1 MSNPPDPAQYLA
13 KLVAASQELM
23 QKIAAGVPGAPPPAG
38 PDPTAWFTAA
48 MNNVAEMQTG
58 YLQQMTRLWTTM
70 LAPGGSA
77 APAGA
82 AGTETPKADDKRFA
96 GEAWRSMPGFDLIKN
111 TYLAYAGAM
120 RDCVEAAPV
129 DEKTKG
135 QMRFAVRQFNDALSP
150 ANFFATNPEAM
161 QLAMETGGKSVAEGM
176 VKFFE
181 DLAKG
186 RVSMT
191 DETAFQVGKNLAVT
205 PGAVIFE
212 NDLIQVIQYEPRTA
226 QVGARPLLIIPPA
239 INKFYILDL
248 QPKNS
253 LVAYAVEQGHTVFLV
268 SWRNISPA
276 LGSLTWDDYVDRGVV
291 QAIDVALEV
300 TGADRVNALGFC
312 VGGTLLAC
320 AAAVLNARKQD
331 KLASLTLLTALL
343 DFSDTGEIGLLVSEQ
358 SVALRE
364 AAIGHGGVV
373 DGKEL
378 AFVFSS
384 LRANDLIWPYVV
396 SRYLKGQEAPAFDLL
411 YWNSDGTNLPGPM
424 FCWYLRHTYLENE
437 LKEPGKTRQC
447 GVSVD
452 LSRVKTPA
460 YLYASRE
467 DHIVPWKTAYASTR
481 ILGGET
487 TFVLGASG
495 HIAGVINPASG
506 NKRNYW
512 AAGADAAPRAQAS
525 PGIPH
530 PADAE
535 TWLSGANSVP
545 GSWWPHWAK
554 WLKRWAGDDVA
565 ARGSLGGGKYRIIEP
580 APGRYVTEQQAASP
594 AVK

>member
-1 MSNPPDPAQYLA
+1 MSNQPDPAQYLA
-13 KLVAASQELM
+13 KLFATSQELM
-23 QKIAAGVPGAPPPAG
+23 QKIAAGAPGTAQPSG
-38 PDPTAWFTAA
+38 PDPTAWFMAA
-48 MNNVAEMQTG
+48 MNNVAEMQAG
-58 YLQQMTRLWTTM
+58 YLQQMTQLWTAM
-70 LAPGGSA
+70 LAPT
-77 APAGA
+77 APGGA
-82 AGTETPKADDKRFA
+82 AGTGTAAPKADDKRFA

-111 TYLAYAGAM
+111 TYLAYAGAL

-161 QLAMETGGKSVAEGM
+161 QLAMQTGGKSVAEGM

-186 RVSMT
+186 RVSTT

-212 NDLIQVIQYEPRTA
+212 NDLMQVIQYAPRTA
-226 QVGARPLLIIPPA
+226 RVCARPLLIIPPA

-253 LVAYAVEQGHTVFLV
+253 LVAFAVEQGHTVFLV

-276 LGSLTWDDYVDRGVV
+276 LGSLTWDDYVEKGVV

-300 TGADRVNALGFC
+300 TGADRINALGFC

-320 AAAVLNARKQD
+320 AAAVLNARQQD

-364 AAIGHGGVV
+364 ATIGRGGVV

-424 FCWYLRHTYLENE
+424 FCWYLRHTYLEND

-447 GVSVD
+447 GVPVD
-452 LSRVKTPA
+452 LSQVKAPA

-512 AAGADAAPRAQAS
+512 TAGAGTAADAHAAGGAHAD
-525 PGIPH
+525 
-530 PADAE
+530 ADAE
-535 TWLSGANSVP
+535 AWFASAQSVP
-545 GSWWPHWAK
+545 GSWWPHWAT
-554 WLKRWAGDDVA
+554 WLKLRAGDEVA
-565 ARGSLGGGKYRIIEP
+565 ARASLGGGKYRLIEP
-580 APGRYVTEQQAASP
+580 APGRYVTEQVAASP
-594 AVK
+594 VK

>member
-1 MSNPPDPAQYLA
+1 MPNQPDPAQYLA
-13 KLVAASQELM
+13 KLFATSQELM
-23 QKIAAGVPGAPPPAG
+23 QKIAAGVPGAAQPPG
-38 PDPTAWFTAA
+38 PDPTAWFLTA
-48 MNNVAEMQTG
+48 MNNAAEMQTS
-58 YLQQMTRLWTTM
+58 YLQQMTQLWTAM
-70 LAPGGSA
+70 LGSMDPGGSA

-82 AGTETPKADDKRFA
+82 AATQAPKADDKRFA

-111 TYLAYAGAM
+111 TYLAYAGAL
-120 RDCVEAAPV
+120 RDCVEGAPV
-129 DEKTKG
+129 DEKTKS

-161 QLAMETGGKSVAEGM
+161 KLAMETGGKSVAEGM

-186 RVSMT
+186 RVSMA

-212 NDLIQVIQYEPRTA
+212 NDLIQVIQYAPRTA
-226 QVGARPLLIIPPA
+226 QVCARPLLIVPPA

-276 LGSLTWDDYVDRGVV
+276 QGSLTWDDYVDRGVV

-300 TGADRVNALGFC
+300 TGADRINALGFC

-437 LKEPGKTRQC
+437 LKDPGKTRQC
-447 GVSVD
+447 GVPVD
-452 LSRVKTPA
+452 LTRVKLPA

-512 AAGADAAPRAQAS
+512 TAGT
-525 PGIPH
+525 PH

-535 TWLSGANSVP
+535 TWFSSAQSVP
-545 GSWWPHWAK
+545 GSWWPHWAT
-554 WLKRWAGDDVA
+554 WLKPRAGDEVA

-580 APGRYVTEQQAASP
+580 APGRYVTETRAASP